1 MNVTFVE
8 MSWFTDRL
16 KTRLDEESYRE
27 FQQELLMNPEKG
39 RPMPGCGGLRKVR
52 VGDPHRGKGKRG
64 GARIIYLHIP
74 DAFRIDLFDIY
85 GKDEKDDLAP
95 REKKALAAMVK
106 QVRQEAIQ
114 AYRRQRGEK

>member
-8 MSWFTDRL
+8 MSWFTERL
-16 KTRLDEESYRE
+16 KTRLDEASYRE

-39 RPMPGCGGLRKVR
+39 RPMPGCGGLRKIR
-52 VGDPHRGKGKRG
+52 VGDPRRGKGKRG

-106 QVRQEAIQ
+106 QVKREAIQ
-114 AYRRQRGEK
+114 AYKRQRGEI